1 MARRGDGCRAA
12 GSARRIE
19 KLSQTY
25 VLDTSTLLN
34 LIRGKELGQQIDS
47 AFGLRTAMYRHTI
60 SIVTH
65 GEMKVL
71 AERNNWG
78 EQKRDALAVALDS
91 LVTINIDSEPLVEAY
106 VRVEKACRNAPGS
119 ERKMGQND
127 MWIAATALLCD
138 LPIITT
144 DDDFN
149 HLNGRLITVHW
160 VDPTLGKP
168 KVP

>member
-1 MARRGDGCRAA
+1 LNQA
-12 GSARRIE
+12 
-19 KLSQTY
+19 Y

-34 LIRGKELGQQIDS
+34 LIRGKELGQQIDA
-47 AFGLRTAMYRHTI
+47 AFGLRAAMYRHTI

-71 AERNNWG
+71 AERNSWG
-78 EQKRDALAVALDS
+78 DQKRGALSFALEN
-91 LVTINIDSEPLVEAY
+91 LVTVNIDSESMIDAY
-106 VRVEKACRNAPGS
+106 VRVEEACRNAHVNP
-119 ERKMGQND
+119 RIMGQND

-168 KVP
+168 KAS

>member
-1 MARRGDGCRAA
+1 
-12 GSARRIE
+12 
-19 KLSQTY
+19 LSQAY

-34 LIRGKELGQQIDS
+34 LIRGKELGQQIDA
-47 AFGLRTAMYRHTI
+47 AFGLRAAMYRHTV

-65 GEMKVL
+65 GETRVL

-78 EQKRDALAVALDS
+78 DQKKDALAAALDS
-91 LVTINIDSEPLVEAY
+91 LVTMNIDSDRLVQAY
-106 VRVEKACRNAPGS
+106 VRVEEACRNAPGS
-119 ERKMGQND
+119 PRTMGQND

-144 DDDFN
+144 DDALK

-160 VDPTLGKP
+160 VDPDLGKP
-168 KVP
+168 KAP

>member
-1 MARRGDGCRAA
+1 MNHA
-12 GSARRIE
+12 
-19 KLSQTY
+19 Y

-34 LIRGKELGQQIDS
+34 LIRGKDLGQQIDA
-47 AFGLRTAMYRHTI
+47 AFGLRAAMYRHTI

-65 GEMKVL
+65 GEMRVL
-71 AERNNWG
+71 AERNSWG
-78 EQKRDALAVALDS
+78 KPKRDALTAALES
-91 LVTINIDSEPLVEAY
+91 LVTVNIDSDPLVQAYVHVEEAY
-106 VRVEKACRNAPGS
+106 CAMHRTAHV
-119 ERKMGQND
+119 MGQND

-160 VDPTLGKP
+160 VDPSLGKP
-168 KVP
+168 KAP

>member
-1 MARRGDGCRAA
+1 LNQA
-12 GSARRIE
+12 
-19 KLSQTY
+19 Y

-34 LIRGKELGQQIDS
+34 LIRGKELGQQIDA

-65 GEMKVL
+65 GEMRVL
-71 AERNNWG
+71 AERNKWG
-78 EQKRDALAVALDS
+78 AQKRDALDIALDS
-91 LVTINIDSEPLVEAY
+91 LVTVNIDSEPLVEAY
-106 VRVEKACRNAPGS
+106 VRVEEACRNAPLNP
-119 ERKMGQND
+119 RTMGQND

-168 KVP
+168 KAP

>member
-1 MARRGDGCRAA
+1 MNQA
-12 GSARRIE
+12 
-19 KLSQTY
+19 Y

-34 LIRGKELGQQIDS
+34 LIRGKELGQQIDA

-65 GEMKVL
+65 GEMRVL
-71 AERNNWG
+71 AERNKWG
-78 EQKRDALAVALDS
+78 AQKRDALDIALDS
-91 LVTINIDSEPLVEAY
+91 LVTVNIDSEPLVEAY
-106 VRVEKACRNAPGS
+106 VPIEEACRNAPLNP
-119 ERKMGQND
+119 RTMGQND
-127 MWIAATALLCD
+127 MWIAATALPCD

-168 KVP
+168 KAP